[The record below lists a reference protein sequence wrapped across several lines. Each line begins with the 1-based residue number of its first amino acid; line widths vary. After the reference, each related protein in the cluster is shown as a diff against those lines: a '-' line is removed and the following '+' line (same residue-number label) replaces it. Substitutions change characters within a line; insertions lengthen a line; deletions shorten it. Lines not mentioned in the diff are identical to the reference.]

1 MYLAFLYASKS
12 SMQMYSYTRYV
23 RYACVYVHYMTKYL
37 SFLACKHY
45 IVHILRYPKPRKQR
59 HADVAL
65 ALLRGGSA
73 ACVASSCHG
82 RYWSALWLGAM
93 AAHLWILLVDWCW
106 LMLIDWSICLV
117 GLTFTIDLTL
127 FCMCWF
133 MWACRSRHHYN
144 ESSTGLVCTW
154 RHCKAVPCLYCFGL
168 RDVNKKWKKVSKWT
182 RKILPFVKCNVM
194 AFVLIM
200 VYVVMALWQDS
211 AMTSGNRKQHSWENS
226 WMNTPRTG
234 LCLSPFANDNDSSSQ
249 SSSMRRS
256 SWFGAGI
263 LQHIS
268 HTRYEMVW
276 DDEMSHHAAIC
287 LLVIL
292 AWIIMTE
299 SDCCCCHSRMLT
311 SKWICR

>member
-1 MYLAFLYASKS
+1 
-12 SMQMYSYTRYV
+12 MQTLHS
-23 RYACVYVHYMTKYL
+23 A
-37 SFLACKHY
+37 
-45 IVHILRYPKPRKQR
+45 YPKISQATQTTPCRCCFGITSWRQR
-59 HADVAL
+59 SLCGFKLPWKILKCLMTWRH
-65 ALLRGGSA
+65 GST
-73 ACVASSCHG
+73 SLDFIG
-82 RYWSALWLGAM
+82 
-93 AAHLWILLVDWCW
+93 W

-127 FCMCWF
+127 LCMCWF

-168 RDVNKKWKKVSKWT
+168 RDVNKKWRKVSKWT
-182 RKILPFVKCNVM
+182 GKILPFVKCNVM

-292 AWIIMTE
+292 PWIIMTE